1 MRGCAGEELRHKS
14 NVVGDWLKVLWE
26 SKPFAHLG
34 IWTMAMVDGIIAQ
47 GLGSSE
53 AQLHS
58 CSDA

>member
-26 SKPFAHLG
+26 TKPFAHLDN
-34 IWTMAMVDGIIAQ
+34 AMVERIIAQ

-53 AQLHS
+53 AQVHS
-58 CSDA
+58 C